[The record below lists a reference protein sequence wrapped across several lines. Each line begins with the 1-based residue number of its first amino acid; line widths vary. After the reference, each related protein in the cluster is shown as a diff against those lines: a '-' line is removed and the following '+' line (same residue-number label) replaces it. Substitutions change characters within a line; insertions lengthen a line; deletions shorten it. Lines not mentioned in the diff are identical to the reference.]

1 MTMTKKEE
9 ALREISENL
18 IALSK
23 AITEF
28 MEIQPEEEVA
38 ESQIK
43 FEDVRKVLAEISK
56 QGKTR
61 EMKALLSKY
70 GAKRLSDVNPKDYA
84 EILTAAKEIANR
96 FRL

>member
-56 QGKTR
+56 QGKTA
-61 EMKALLSKY
+61 EMKALLTKY
-70 GAKRLSDVNPKDYA
+70 GAKRLLSL
-84 EILTAAKEIANR
+84 IHI
-96 FRL
+96 

>member
-70 GAKRLSDVNPKDYA
+70 GAKRLSDVNAKDYA
-84 EILTAAKEIANR
+84 EILTAAKEIANA
-96 FRL
+96 

>member
-84 EILTAAKEIANR
+84 EILTAAKEIANA
-96 FRL
+96 

>member
-1 MTMTKKEE
+1 MTKKEE

-43 FEDVRKVLAEISK
+43 CEDVRKVLAEISK

-84 EILTAAKEIANR
+84 EILAAAKEIANA
-96 FRL
+96 

>member
-1 MTMTKKEE
+1 MTKKEE
-9 ALREISENL
+9 ALRGISENL

-56 QGKTR
+56 LGKTR
-61 EMKALLSKY
+61 EMKALLTKH
-70 GAKRLSDVNPKDYA
+70 GATKLSDVNPEDYA
-84 EILTAAKEIANR
+84 ELLASAKEIANA
-96 FRL
+96 

>member
-70 GAKRLSDVNPKDYA
+70 GAKRLSDVNPKDYG
-84 EILTAAKEIANR
+84 EILTAAKEIANA
-96 FRL
+96 

>member
-1 MTMTKKEE
+1 MIMTKKEE

-61 EMKALLSKY
+61 GMKALLSKY

-84 EILTAAKEIANR
+84 ELLASAKEIANA
-96 FRL
+96 

>member
-1 MTMTKKEE
+1 MTKKEE

-43 FEDVRKVLAEISK
+43 IEDVRKVLAEISK

-84 EILTAAKEIANR
+84 EILTAAKEIVNA
-96 FRL
+96 

>member
-70 GAKRLSDVNPKDYA
+70 GAKRLSDVNPKDYG
-84 EILTAAKEIANR
+84 EILTVAKEIANA
-96 FRL
+96 